1 MPTTTAEVHQVS
13 GIAGSYPLAGDPL
26 TLRTGAPMSSFN
38 KQHAKYNEL
47 AAEAAATLD
56 DQLDRIRHD
65 QDEGTIT
72 IRQAADERVQVMQ
85 EHLDRLRLLAAEYL

>member
-1 MPTTTAEVHQVS
+1 
-13 GIAGSYPLAGDPL
+13 L

-38 KQHAKYNEL
+38 EQHAKYNEL

-56 DQLDRIRHD
+56 DQLARIRHD

-72 IRQAADERVQVMQ
+72 IREAADERVQVMQ